1 MTMSMRWSRRE
12 FVQWAGFSSL
22 SSAGLCSSLL
32 PPARKGSS
40 ARFAYVA
47 SSEGVE
53 EGIHAYAIRRGRWEK
68 LQRLESK
75 RPVALVVASNR
86 RFLYAVN
93 EIDSHEGLPT
103 GTVEAFAIEGD
114 GRLRFVNRSPLALSA
129 TMPRHA
135 AVAADGRSLVVAVHG
150 GGAYNVLPI
159 AEDGSVGRVSG
170 ILKEVGVEHGAS
182 SRRSQPVMVTFDQ
195 QGRAISVDEGT
206 GRLNV
211 FSLDESG
218 ITAHARVELQE
229 GCGATQVA
237 MHPNGDKLYLM
248 QGETIACH
256 GYDATEGRVL
266 GSTGHLPVR
275 GAIEGHGAIAVH
287 PSGRFLYASLKDGGI
302 ATWRLT
308 ARGDGAKSGPEAQ
321 AMELR
326 GLHGLEIAPDG
337 KSLVGIN
344 RDHGGIQRAEVDA
357 DTGRLRAAET
367 VARLNSPSSLVM
379 LYS

>member
-1 MTMSMRWSRRE
+1 MGMRWSRRE

-22 SSAGLCSSLL
+22 NSAGLCSSLL
-32 PPARKGSS
+32 PLDSKGSS

-53 EGIHAYAIRRGRWEK
+53 EGIHAYAVRQGRWEK
-68 LQRLESK
+68 LQTLQSR
-75 RPVALVVASNR
+75 RPVALVIASNR

-103 GTVEAFAIEGD
+103 GTVEAFAIEAD
-114 GRLRFVNRSPLALSA
+114 GRLRFLNRSPLALSA

-135 AVAADGRSLVVAVHG
+135 AVTTDGRSLVVAVHG

-170 ILKEVGVEHGAS
+170 ILKEVGVERGAS
-182 SRRSQPVMVTFDQ
+182 SRTAHPVMVALDK
-195 QGRAISVDEGT
+195 QGRVISVDEGA

-211 FSLDESG
+211 LSVNENG
-218 ITAHARVELQE
+218 IAPHTRVELGE
-229 GCGATQVA
+229 GGGATQVT
-237 MHPNGDKLYLM
+237 MHPSGNKLYVM
-248 QGETIACH
+248 QGEAIACH
-256 GYDATEGRVL
+256 GYDAAEGRVL
-266 GSTGHLPVR
+266 EPTTGHLLVR
-275 GAIEGHGAIAVH
+275 GAMQGHGAIAVH
-287 PSGRFLYASLKDGGI
+287 PSGRFLYVSQRDGGI

-308 ARGDGAKSGPEAQ
+308 ARGDGTKGAPETQ
-321 AMELR
+321 AEQLH

-337 KSLVGIN
+337 KSLVGISRN
-344 RDHGGIQRAEVDA
+344 RGLIQQAEIDS
-357 DTGRLRAAET
+357 DTGSLRATET